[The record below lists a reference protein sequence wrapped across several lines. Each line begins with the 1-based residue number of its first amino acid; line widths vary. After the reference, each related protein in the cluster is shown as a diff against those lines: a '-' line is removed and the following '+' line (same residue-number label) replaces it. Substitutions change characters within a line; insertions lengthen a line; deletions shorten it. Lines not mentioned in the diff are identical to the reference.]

1 MRDYIIVTD
10 ATSDIPNE
18 MANELNVKVVP
29 MSFSLGEKNYN
40 HYPDYRELD
49 IKTFYD
55 KQRAGQTSF
64 TTQINVAVYLDF
76 FEEII
81 KSDKDVLYIS
91 FSSALSSTYQSS
103 VLAAKELNEK
113 YPDFKIITIDS
124 KAATLGETLL
134 VKLAAQKK
142 SEGMNIED
150 LSKWVDDNHLKV
162 CHYFTVDD
170 LNHLKRGGRMTA
182 MTAFIGTALDIKP
195 ILHVNDEGKLIPL
208 DKVRGR
214 KKALKVL
221 FNYLA
226 ELSENLDEQT
236 VFIGHGDCIEDARY
250 LESLIK
256 EVYKVKEVI
265 IHPIGPIIGSHTGPG
280 AITLFFLGKHR

>member
-55 KQRAGQTSF
+55 KQRAGQTSL

-103 VLAAKELNEK
+103 VLATKELNEK

-150 LSKWVDDNHLKV
+150 LSKWVADNHLKV

-256 EVYKVKEVI
+256 EAYKVKEVI

>member
-55 KQRAGQTSF
+55 KQRAGQTSL

-150 LSKWVDDNHLKV
+150 LSKWVADNHLKV

-226 ELSENLDEQT
+226 ELSENLEEQT
-236 VFIGHGDCIEDARY
+236 IFIGHGDCIEDARY

-256 EVYKVKEVI
+256 EAYNVKEVI

>member
-55 KQRAGQTSF
+55 KQRAGQTSL

-76 FEEII
+76 FEKII

-150 LSKWVDDNHLKV
+150 LSKWVADNHLKV

-170 LNHLKRGGRMTA
+170 LNHLKRGGRMTS

-226 ELSENLDEQT
+226 ELSENLEEQT
-236 VFIGHGDCIEDARY
+236 IFIGHGDCIEDARY

-256 EVYKVKEVI
+256 EAYKVKEVI

>member
-55 KQRAGQTSF
+55 KQRAGQTSL

-76 FEEII
+76 FEKII

-113 YPDFKIITIDS
+113 Y
-124 KAATLGETLL
+124 
-134 VKLAAQKK
+134 
-142 SEGMNIED
+142 
-150 LSKWVDDNHLKV
+150 
-162 CHYFTVDD
+162 
-170 LNHLKRGGRMTA
+170 
-182 MTAFIGTALDIKP
+182 
-195 ILHVNDEGKLIPL
+195 
-208 DKVRGR
+208 
-214 KKALKVL
+214 
-221 FNYLA
+221 
-226 ELSENLDEQT
+226 
-236 VFIGHGDCIEDARY
+236 
-250 LESLIK
+250 
-256 EVYKVKEVI
+256 
-265 IHPIGPIIGSHTGPG
+265 
-280 AITLFFLGKHR
+280 

>member
-55 KQRAGQTSF
+55 KQRAGQTSL

-142 SEGMNIED
+142 SEVMNIED
-150 LSKWVDDNHLKV
+150 LSKWVADNHLKV

-226 ELSENLDEQT
+226 ELSENLEEQT
-236 VFIGHGDCIEDARY
+236 IFIGHGDCIEDARY

-256 EVYKVKEVI
+256 EAYKVKEVI